1 MAIYSF
7 GFENLLP
14 QKPLQHRKKTPFR
27 QLFHKPAEPQLTN
40 ANQFT
45 EAINKEDASK
55 AESLQ
60 DYGNKKKE
68 EVTSGTCMTFTRT
81 TCSLSQVFFDT
92 IKLFLQLLLS
102 GPTGGEFNL
111 LYFYFFALWFLKH

>member
-1 MAIYSF
+1 VAIYSF

-60 DYGNKKKE
+60 DYGNKKKRR
-68 EVTSGTCMTFTRT
+68 SYFG
-81 TCSLSQVFFDT
+81 
-92 IKLFLQLLLS
+92 
-102 GPTGGEFNL
+102 NL
-111 LYFYFFALWFLKH
+111 YDF